1 MEEAAVA
8 VAVVAE
14 VAEAAVEAVGVA
26 AAAGSLPVT
35 THPLWKGGKSHGAV
49 HRYKEKS
56 FMV

>member
-35 THPLWKGGKSHGAV
+35 THPLWKGGKSHGAI
-49 HRYKEKS
+49 HW
-56 FMV
+56 